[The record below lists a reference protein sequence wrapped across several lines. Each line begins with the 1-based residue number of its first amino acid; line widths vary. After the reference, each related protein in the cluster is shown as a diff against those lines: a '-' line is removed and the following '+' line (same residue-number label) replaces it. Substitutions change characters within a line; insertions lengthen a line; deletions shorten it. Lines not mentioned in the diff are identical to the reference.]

1 MPMISNINDTE
12 IIIEWSSSSGVS
24 GYIVRYI
31 VNVRVYSSDGPGK
44 VTISSHN
51 DYPLELPSTNLQH
64 PVQSL
69 SKNLQSLS

>member
-1 MPMISNINDTE
+1 MPTISNINDTE
-12 IIIEWSSSSGVS
+12 ITIDWSSSSGVG

-44 VTISSHN
+44 VMTSNHT

-69 SKNLQSLS
+69 SKNLKSLS